1 MHQID
6 LTAARAAKA
15 SERKGLAILA
25 YDNAC
30 QDPGAANWRAV
41 ADLLR
46 LAIPATKAAPKA
58 SAEAPESR
66 FAPWADYAIPQ
77 SANGRRLGK
86 SPVLT
91 VTFACGAVVR
101 APAVSLPGKPLNI
114 GRGLRIAFAYYRA
127 RIARTAGAFSAD
139 SDIVTIPAI
148 ASIACDNGAEFDATD
163 CSERTA
169 EARRGTFDATA
180 LAAEAEAI
188 PEKAPDGA
196 VTRAEFWRV
205 HYRIAMAEAEQSG
218 ADETPAAELAATVED
233 CRLRLSGMC
242 NFEIGARRRAIDKAE
257 AEARRQAEAAAKAEA
272 KAARVAA
279 YLERRR
285 ARIAA
290 AEAEAPRLRLV
301 TAAEARAEQPA
312 AADVAPAARS
322 AAPRLAARFLAS
334 TSLGAPIA
342 RLPVAPR
349 FGASA

>member
-15 SERKGLAILA
+15 SERKTLAILA

-127 RIARTAGAFSAD
+127 RIARAAAGAFSAD
-139 SDIVTIPAI
+139 SYIVTIPAI

-169 EARRGTFDATA
+169 EARRGTFDAIA
-180 LAAEAEAI
+180 LTAEAEAL
-188 PEKAPDGA
+188 PEKAPDEGL
-196 VTRAEFWRV
+196 TRTEFMRLQ
-205 HYRIAMAEAEQSG
+205 YGIALAEAEQAG
-218 ADETPAAELAATVED
+218 ADESRAAELSARIED
-233 CRLRLSGMC
+233 RRLRLSGMSRL
-242 NFEIGARRRAIDKAE
+242 EIDVRRMDIQ
-257 AEARRQAEAAAKAEA
+257 AEARRQADAAALAAEKAAEAAK
-272 KAARVAA
+272 
-279 YLERRR
+279 
-285 ARIAA
+285 

-301 TAAEARAEQPA
+301 TAAEAPAEQPA
-312 AADVAPAARS
+312 AADVAPAARP

-334 TSLGAPIA
+334 TSLGAPVA
-342 RLPVAPR
+342 RLPLAPR
-349 FGASA
+349 FGASAYPLGYG